1 MRENAGLRAISKLQT
16 PPWRNPSSTICN
28 HCLAKHDRTTSTK
41 AANMHMK
48 QPCHCDLH
56 TWIQLYSGGRVRAQ
70 NKRSPPV
77 VQTRFPTSTLGA
89 TLCPKTQGLVRVLSS
104 KHHLHAAIPIMPS
117 LLYSSHLYPLQIS
130 TLCTSLPSSHHTSLL
145 SSHPY
150 LPHLYSLHTSILPTS
165 LLSHLYSLHI
175 STPFI
180 PALYSLH
187 ISTLSHAD
195 SLHISTL
202 FTFRHS
208 TLFTSLLSSHLDS
221 LTSLL
226 SHIPTLST
234 PLYFTSL
241 LSFSTL
247 VTTLCTSLISSHLW
261 RCIVV
266 SCDDA
271 LLWWCIV
278 VVMYCCGDVLLWW
291 HTVVVMYCC
300 DGVLLWWCIVVI
312 CCDDVL
318 WWCIVV
324 MMHCCG
330 DVLLFKFSKFRN
342 TQFRLLN
349 FHCLSWNGLT

>member
-1 MRENAGLRAISKLQT
+1 MPLRSTHLNSTLQWGSRPSAKQTKPARRTNKVPHIDAGSHFVRENA
-16 PPWRNPSSTICN
+16 
-28 HCLAKHDRTTSTK
+28 
-41 AANMHMK
+41 
-48 QPCHCDLH
+48 
-56 TWIQLYSGGRVRAQ
+56 
-70 NKRSPPV
+70 
-77 VQTRFPTSTLGA
+77 
-89 TLCPKTQGLVRVLSS
+89 GLVRVLSS
-104 KHHLHAAIPIMPS
+104 KHHLDAAIPIMPS

-165 LLSHLYSLHI
+165 LLSHLYPLHI

-195 SLHISTL
+195 SLHIPTL
-202 FTFRHS
+202 YPLHIS

-247 VTTLCTSLISSHLW
+247 VTTLCTSLISSHL
-261 RCIVV
+261 
-266 SCDDA
+266 
-271 LLWWCIV
+271 
-278 VVMYCCGDVLLWW
+278 
-291 HTVVVMYCC
+291 
-300 DGVLLWWCIVVI
+300 
-312 CCDDVL
+312 
-318 WWCIVV
+318 
-324 MMHCCG
+324 
-330 DVLLFKFSKFRN
+330 
-342 TQFRLLN
+342 
-349 FHCLSWNGLT
+349 